1 MRNGVTRN
9 LERLLL
15 ACSLVCLV
23 SGFTNRGVAQTT
35 AAAANADAWQRYT
48 VKDEEF
54 SVEFPALPAMKSGES
69 YSLRLLKNSVRRV
82 LGSYGSGVVYV
93 IHTLEN
99 IERQSL
105 DTFIETQKNYYRD
118 EFKAPET
125 SISVNNFVGKQLEF
139 TKRGLPGTV
148 QFFATR
154 KHLYMFEA
162 VGADADDS
170 RVRQFFSSLVL
181 GDKTQGIEV
190 QDGIGAQ
197 PAVEDPADENPSPE
211 ITVKTVDRRAI
222 VVSKPEPSYTESARQ
237 GRITGTVILRVVF
250 ASNGTVTNIR
260 VISSLPFG
268 LTEQSIT
275 AARQIR
281 FVPAVEDGR
290 FVSLWMQLEY
300 NFNVY

>member
-1 MRNGVTRN
+1 MRNRVTRN
-9 LERLLL
+9 LKRLIIAGSLL
-15 ACSLVCLV
+15 CLV
-23 SGFTNRGVAQTT
+23 SGFTNRSGAITT
-35 AAAANADAWQRYT
+35 AAVSNADVWQRYT
-48 VKDEEF
+48 VKGEEF
-54 SVEFPALPAMKSGES
+54 SVEFPALPAMQSGTS
-69 YSLRLLKNSVRRV
+69 YSLSLRKNSVRRV

-99 IERQSL
+99 VEQQSL

-154 KHLYMFEA
+154 THLYMFEA
-162 VGADADDS
+162 VGAAGDDP

-181 GDKTQGIEV
+181 GDKTLGIEV

-197 PAVEDPADENPSPE
+197 PVVEDPADENPPSE
-211 ITVKTVDRRAI
+211 ITVRTVDRRAV

-237 GRITGTVILRVVF
+237 GRITGTVVLRLVF
-250 ASNGTVTNIR
+250 ASNGSVTNIR
-260 VISSLPFG
+260 VLSSLPFG

-275 AARQIR
+275 AARRIR
-281 FVPAVEDGR
+281 FVPAVKDGR
-290 FVSLWMQLEY
+290 FVSLWTQLEY
-300 NFNVY
+300 NFNVF